1 LKFQLIYLCKCVG
14 QDVYEL
20 FENSWIM
27 DKGQF
32 TFEGKLSKKKKS
44 TNKKIKALVNVNM
57 F

>member
-1 LKFQLIYLCKCVG
+1 
-14 QDVYEL
+14 
-20 FENSWIM
+20 M